1 MMMLSKSERET
12 IREIKSLGIVFEIEK
27 GKDAEKKAKKM
38 LKWDPRLCARD
49 DRENS
54 EIEKVRECWMRRRG
68 KEKKER
74 KK

>member
-38 LKWDPRLCARD
+38 LK
-49 DRENS
+49 
-54 EIEKVRECWMRRRG
+54 
-68 KEKKER
+68 
-74 KK
+74 